1 MTLEQMLEE
10 YPPLNH
16 QHDVII
22 RVECEFACTF
32 YSLLPQSYFGLVIYV
47 CDTFLVLAIKKRT
60 KVDSLREI
68 LLSVEHLV
76 TDWAIL

>member
-1 MTLEQMLEE
+1 MTLEQMLEA

-16 QHDVII
+16 NHDVII
-22 RVECEFACTF
+22 RVQCAFACTF
-32 YSLLPQSYFGLVIYV
+32 YSLLPQSYFGSVIYV
-47 CDTFLVLAIKKRT
+47 SETFLVLVFKKRT
-60 KVDSLREI
+60 KVDSVREI